1 MKKILLITSLLFISC
16 VYAQSKSFKTE
27 KRIKSFKTEKRIK
40 SFQSEK
46 RVQNQQE
53 LPNLILDSISIA
65 YFSDEGGFEKYIA
78 KFDANGNETI
88 SINLLWDETSADFL
102 PNFLEEYT
110 YDSDGNLT
118 LSTHYLWDDIAADF
132 LQNSSEEYTYDA
144 NGNEIEV
151 ITYEF
156 DPVTDAFLIAF
167 KSVTTYDFEN
177 YSSSTMYYSYNS
189 EISFYVLS
197 SYLSIATFD
206 ANGNQTLFA
215 DYNFDDVSQSLVPI
229 SKEEYT
235 YDTDG
240 NLTLFED
247 FGFDIESEFLLPISI
262 REYTYDANGNQTL
275 FESYYW
281 NEQGL
286 LVSNRK
292 EQDNYDDNGLLLSK
306 IYFLNSDPVSGE
318 LIPDTKWEFT
328 TELDTNIQLHRM
340 GIPYD
345 YNTDVD
351 DWEEV
356 ELESAKSY
364 VFYTKT
370 ATLSLETLENDL
382 ISLYPNP
389 TSEQLYLSH
398 PELNS
403 FEIQIVDLNGKQM
416 YSGTMKK
423 DVPLDVSTY
432 TSGMYLVTIE
442 NAATKK
448 KNIYKII
455 KK

>member
-16 VYAQSKSFKTE
+16 VYAQS
-27 KRIKSFKTEKRIK
+27 KSFKTEKRIK

-132 LQNSSEEYTYDA
+132 LPNSSE
-144 NGNEIEV
+144 
-151 ITYEF
+151 
-156 DPVTDAFLIAF
+156 
-167 KSVTTYDFEN
+167 
-177 YSSSTMYYSYNS
+177 
-189 EISFYVLS
+189 
-197 SYLSIATFD
+197 
-206 ANGNQTLFA
+206 
-215 DYNFDDVSQSLVPI
+215 
-229 SKEEYT
+229 
-235 YDTDG
+235 
-240 NLTLFED
+240 
-247 FGFDIESEFLLPISI
+247 
-262 REYTYDANGNQTL
+262 EYTYDANGNQTL

-286 LVSNRK
+286 RVSNRK
-292 EQDNYDDNGLLLSK
+292 EQDNYDESGLLISK
-306 IYFLNSDPVSGE
+306 IYFSNSDPVSGE
-318 LIPDTKWEFT
+318 LIPDTKWEYT

-351 DWEEV
+351 VWEEV

-370 ATLSLETLENDL
+370 ATLSLETVENDL

-389 TSEQLYLSH
+389 TSELLYLSH
-398 PELNS
+398 SELNS

-455 KK
+455 KY